1 MGGGSKDA
9 GGDGDIKPIEGFV
22 SPPTSAII
30 SLTCF
35 ISIALYYLPTSMSTT
50 TMSDDSGDG
59 GELSMFTNRI
69 YPEYVSVQA
78 LIGIRM
84 FFTFICFIGLIS
96 AWITPK

>member
-1 MGGGSKDA
+1 MGGGKDA
-9 GGDGDIKPIEGFV
+9 GIGDIKPIEGFV
-22 SPPTSAII
+22 LPPTSAIV

-35 ISIALYYLPTSMSTT
+35 ISIALYHLPTTAT
-50 TMSDDSGDG
+50 DDDGDG
-59 GELSMFTNRI
+59 EHSSSNNLTMFTNRI
-69 YPEYVSVQA
+69 YPEYVTVEA